1 MVCMVPYVCYL
12 AKYINMRY
20 VDMRLIEKA
29 NATTC
34 IWHAFKHA
42 AGTDVC
48 HHAVLKYY
56 LTFRI
61 YRDM

>member
-12 AKYINMRY
+12 AKSINMRY

-29 NATTC
+29 NAT

-56 LTFRI
+56 FTFRI